1 MNTEDSEFER
11 IEAEAK
17 MRVEQQAEPTPWRD
31 MVVVSLVREGT
42 DKHRA
47 RELADHFAAQR
58 PWQGLTKEDQFEI
71 AEKLGLFGV
80 AWLDLMRVI
89 EARLKELNK

>member
-17 MRVEQQAEPTPWRD
+17 RRAQADDDDTQEY
-31 MVVVSLVREGT
+31 V
-42 DKHRA
+42 
-47 RELADHFAAQR
+47 AQR
-58 PWQGLTKEDQFEI
+58 EWQGLTKEDRFEI